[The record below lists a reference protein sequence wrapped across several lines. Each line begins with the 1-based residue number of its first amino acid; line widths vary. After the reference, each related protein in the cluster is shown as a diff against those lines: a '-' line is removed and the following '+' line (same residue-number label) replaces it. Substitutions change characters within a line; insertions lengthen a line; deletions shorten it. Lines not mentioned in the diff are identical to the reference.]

1 MICIAVEDVKKIA
14 NQKNNK
20 KIGAT
25 KTQIAPRNENS
36 RVLGNSVRKVSIFVL
51 RPNGCQA
58 TGAPSADRAG
68 HTMLNDGL
76 ES

>member
-14 NQKNNK
+14 NQKINK
-20 KIGAT
+20 KIRAT

-36 RVLGNSVRKVSIFVL
+36 RVLGNSFRKVSILVL

-58 TGAPSADRAG
+58 TDAPAADRAG
-68 HTMLNDGL
+68 HTMLTDGL
-76 ES
+76 EP

>member
-14 NQKNNK
+14 SPKNYE
-20 KIGAT
+20 KIGGT
-25 KTQIAPRNENS
+25 KTQMAPWNENS
-36 RVLGNSVRKVSIFVL
+36 RMLENSVRKVSIFVL
-51 RPNGCQA
+51 RANGCQA

>member
-14 NQKNNK
+14 NQKNKK

-25 KTQIAPRNENS
+25 KTQIAPRNESS
-36 RVLGNSVRKVSIFVL
+36 RVLGKSVRKVSIFVL